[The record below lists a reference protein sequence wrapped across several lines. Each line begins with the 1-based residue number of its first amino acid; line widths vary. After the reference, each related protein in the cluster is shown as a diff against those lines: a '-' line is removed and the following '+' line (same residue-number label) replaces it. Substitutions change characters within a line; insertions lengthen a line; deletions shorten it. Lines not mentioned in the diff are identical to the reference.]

1 VPALAV
7 LDTGCPEGVGPSCL
21 APGAPAPEPA
31 PVQPAPAAPPEPA
44 AEVAKQAAAPASDWA
59 QAPRSPAGLRVVV
72 SIPQQKA
79 FVFDDG
85 ELIATSPVS
94 TGKRGH
100 ETPTGTFRITQK
112 KVKHRSNKYANAP
125 MPYMQ
130 RLTDYGIALHAGS
143 LPGYPA
149 SHGCI
154 RLPHSFAK
162 KLYGMTAYGTR
173 VTVTKKRFKSGKDA
187 LSVA

>member
-1 VPALAV
+1 MPALAV
-7 LDTGCPEGVGPSCL
+7 LDTGCPDGVGPSCL
-21 APGAPAPEPA
+21 APGAAFPEPA
-31 PVQPAPAAPPEPA
+31 PVQPPPVAPPPVA
-44 AEVAKQAAAPASDWA
+44 KVAKQAAALPPDWA
-59 QAPRSPAGLRVVV
+59 EAPSSAAGLRVVV

-112 KVKHRSNKYANAP
+112 KIKHRSNKYANAP

-154 RLPHSFAK
+154 RLPRSFAK

-173 VTVTKKRFKSGKDA
+173 VTVTRKRFKSGKDA